1 MRNRNLF
8 ILLIGEN
15 LTSLLLAEGDAYWDL
30 FILLPGPFHPTPTMF
45 LPAWLD
51 TKMSVST
58 ASRLELIDID
68 VVLVDQ
74 LPK

>member
-8 ILLIGEN
+8 ILPIREN
-15 LTSLLLAEGDAYWDL
+15 LTSLLLFEEDAYRDL
-30 FILLPGPFHPTPTMF
+30 FILLPGPFYPTPTVF
-45 LPAWLD
+45 LLAWLD